1 MKFKE
6 IYTMALDKL
15 NLRDGDRKT
24 ENILKNAINYAY
36 LDIATKDHNAI
47 EIEYELDDESNIIY
61 LPDTFLSLLRAT
73 HSKVGVL
80 EENEYLIVNNRLILG
95 THIPLEGMLVLAMV
109 LTPEEL
115 KNDDDVPE
123 INPKYH
129 IALLYY
135 AMFMYSNNSHYYD
148 LYKEITSDLDEKNK
162 DVINGT
168 VITESVKDV
177 YFGYKS

>member
-36 LDIATKDHNAI
+36 LDIAQKDHDAI
-47 EIEYELDDESNIIY
+47 EIEYELDNDSNIIY
-61 LPDTFLSLLRAT
+61 LPDTFLSLLRAK
-73 HSKVGVL
+73 HSIEGVL
-80 EENEYLIVNNRLILG
+80 EENEYLVVNNRLILG
-95 THIPLEGMLVLAMV
+95 THIKLEGILTLTMV
-109 LTPEEL
+109 LTPDEL
-115 KNDDDVPE
+115 KNDDDVPK

-135 AMFMYSNNSHYYD
+135 AIFMYSNNPHYYD
-148 LYKEITSDLDEKNK
+148 LYREITSDLDEKNK